1 MSMRRILA
9 VTLAHAVNSG
19 IAAADEAQMA
29 VAANFSAPAKQ
40 LAAQF
45 EKATGHR
52 LALSSGS
59 TGKFYAQI
67 SNGAPFDVL
76 LAADSETP
84 RRMEQE
90 KLAVSGSRF
99 TYALGKLVLW
109 SPREGVVDDRGEV
122 LRTGTFRRLS
132 LANPRLAPYG
142 AAAQEAM
149 ERLGAWATLQDRLVM
164 GENIAQAF
172 QFVATGNAE
181 LGFVAYS
188 QVREPGKPLAGSFW
202 LVPQSL
208 YAPLRQDAVLLA
220 HGASN
225 AAAREFLAFLRSA
238 PALELIRGYGYELP

>member
-1 MSMRRILA
+1 MSKQRILA
-9 VTLAHAVNSG
+9 VTLALAVNVG
-19 IAAADEAQMA
+19 IAAADEAQVA

-45 EKATGHR
+45 EKATGHK
-52 LALSSGS
+52 LALSTGS
-59 TGKFYAQI
+59 TGKFYSQI

-99 TYALGKLVLW
+99 TYALGKLALW
-109 SPREGVVDDRGEV
+109 SPKAGVVHGNDEV
-122 LRTGTFRRLS
+122 LRTGTFRRIS
-132 LANPRLAPYG
+132 IANPRLAPYG
-142 AAAQEAM
+142 AAAQQAM

-164 GENIAQAF
+164 GENVAQAF

>member
-1 MSMRRILA
+1 
-9 VTLAHAVNSG
+9 VNSG

-172 QFVATGNAE
+172 QFVASGNAE

>member
-1 MSMRRILA
+1 
-9 VTLAHAVNSG
+9 
-19 IAAADEAQMA
+19 MA

-172 QFVATGNAE
+172 QFVASGNAE

>member
-1 MSMRRILA
+1 MLA
-9 VTLAHAVNSG
+9 VAVNSSVV
-19 IAAADEAQMA
+19 AADGAQVA
-29 VAANFSAPAKQ
+29 VAANFFVPAKQ
-40 LAAQF
+40 LAVQF
-45 EKATGHR
+45 ESATGHR
-52 LALSSGS
+52 LALSTGS

-109 SPREGVVDDRGEV
+109 SPKEDAVDDRGDV

-132 LANPRLAPYG
+132 IANPRLAPYG
-142 AAAQEAM
+142 AAAREAM
-149 ERLGAWATLQDRLVM
+149 ERHGVWAPLQDRLVM

-188 QVREPGKPLAGSFW
+188 QVREPGKPVAGSYW

-208 YAPLRQDAVLLA
+208 YAPLRQDAVLLE
-220 HGASN
+220 HGAGN
-225 AAAREFLAFLRSA
+225 AVARSFLAFLRSA
-238 PALELIRGYGYELP
+238 PARELIRSYGYELP

>member
-1 MSMRRILA
+1 
-9 VTLAHAVNSG
+9 
-19 IAAADEAQMA
+19 MA